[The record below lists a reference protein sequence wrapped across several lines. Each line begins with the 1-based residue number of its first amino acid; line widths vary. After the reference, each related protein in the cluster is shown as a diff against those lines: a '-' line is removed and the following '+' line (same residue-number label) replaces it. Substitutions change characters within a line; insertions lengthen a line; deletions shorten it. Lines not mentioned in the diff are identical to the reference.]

1 MTWIVYPDRP
11 NFKAYYPTLVEA
23 RKDAIKWLS
32 ANRKYDSVKFFKT
45 ANSRKSNGEV
55 IYRHLESMGD
65 KYYWKYKSKTYGN
78 VTLSLLM
85 NGKVM

>member
-1 MTWIVYPDRP
+1 MTSV
-11 NFKAYYPTLVEA
+11 NKVLAEV
-23 RKDAIKWLS
+23 RKQKTRSAWGSGVKKYAIGLLE
-32 ANRKYDSVKFFKT
+32 DVKFFKT